1 MERSKL
7 SSDTCL
13 TMDSEA
19 DKVLGK
25 GNQREGTDV
34 LRFLQYRL
42 DSGCLPSTLEVYVAA
57 IASFVPCWA
66 GIRSIGT
73 HSWPKSLFWIAK
85 TTQAFHLLKDAFA
98 TDPLMVHLPETL
110 QSQSCTFT
118 ATAPILWQIDEEIRA
133 ATLEEPAPQGVPPG
147 LTYVPESHRLRLLD
161 KPEPLPPPDQPEVL
175 GDNIYQVQ
183 EILDSRQRNGQLQ
196 YLVDWEGLGPKERS
210 WNHFEKIDKLLNSI
224 LDSLFGERDTRVRGW
239 LLLDSYTPTFL
250 LTIIYLLTIYL
261 GTKYMRNRP
270 AYSLKNVLLL
280 YNFSIT
286 MLSLY
291 MLVELISSVWSAGYR
306 LQCQGLHE
314 AGEADIRVAKVLW
327 WYYFSKLIEF
337 LDTIF
342 IVLRKKN
349 NQISFLHVYHHASMF
364 NIWWCVLNWI
374 PCGQSFF
381 GPTLNSF
388 IHVLMYSYYGLSTI
402 PSMHKYL
409 WWKRYLTQ
417 AQLVQFLLTISHT
430 VSAWVVPCGFPLGCL
445 KFQTFYMCTLVI
457 LFVNFYMQTYRKRKL
472 EGDRIAKVEDFKKSH
487 SNGLSSSL
495 NGANC
500 KQKLQ

>member
-1 MERSKL
+1 MKKYNFFP
-7 SSDTCL
+7 
-13 TMDSEA
+13 
-19 DKVLGK
+19 KVFK
-25 GNQREGTDV
+25 WV
-34 LRFLQYRL
+34 L
-42 DSGCLPSTLEVYVAA
+42 
-57 IASFVPCWA
+57 
-66 GIRSIGT
+66 
-73 HSWPKSLFWIAK
+73 
-85 TTQAFHLLKDAFA
+85 
-98 TDPLMVHLPETL
+98 
-110 QSQSCTFT
+110 
-118 ATAPILWQIDEEIRA
+118 
-133 ATLEEPAPQGVPPG
+133 
-147 LTYVPESHRLRLLD
+147 
-161 KPEPLPPPDQPEVL
+161 
-175 GDNIYQVQ
+175 
-183 EILDSRQRNGQLQ
+183 
-196 YLVDWEGLGPKERS
+196 
-210 WNHFEKIDKLLNSI
+210 
-224 LDSLFGERDTRVRGW
+224 RDTRVRGW
-239 LLLDSYTPTFL
+239 LLLDSYTPTFM
-250 LTIIYLLTIYL
+250 LTITYLLTIYL

-306 LQCQGLHE
+306 LQCQGLQE

-381 GPTLNSF
+381 GPMLNSF

-417 AQLVQFLLTISHT
+417 AQLVQFLLTITHT

-445 KFQTFYMCTLVI
+445 KFQTFYMCTLVV
-457 LFVNFYMQTYRKRKL
+457 LFVNFYVQTYKKRKL
-472 EGDRIAKVEDFKKSH
+472 EGDRIAKVGDLKNSH

-495 NGANC
+495 NGANS

>member
-1 MERSKL
+1 M
-7 SSDTCL
+7 CL
-13 TMDSEA
+13 MS
-19 DKVLGK
+19 
-25 GNQREGTDV
+25 
-34 LRFLQYRL
+34 
-42 DSGCLPSTLEVYVAA
+42 
-57 IASFVPCWA
+57 
-66 GIRSIGT
+66 
-73 HSWPKSLFWIAK
+73 
-85 TTQAFHLLKDAFA
+85 
-98 TDPLMVHLPETL
+98 
-110 QSQSCTFT
+110 
-118 ATAPILWQIDEEIRA
+118 
-133 ATLEEPAPQGVPPG
+133 
-147 LTYVPESHRLRLLD
+147 
-161 KPEPLPPPDQPEVL
+161 
-175 GDNIYQVQ
+175 
-183 EILDSRQRNGQLQ
+183 
-196 YLVDWEGLGPKERS
+196 
-210 WNHFEKIDKLLNSI
+210 
-224 LDSLFGERDTRVRGW
+224 DTRVRGW

-250 LTIIYLLTIYL
+250 LTITYLLTICL

-270 AYSLKNVLLL
+270 AYSLKHVLLL
-280 YNFSIT
+280 YNFSLT

-314 AGEADIRVAKVLW
+314 AGEGDIRVAKVLW
-327 WYYFSKLIEF
+327 WYYSSKLVEF

-388 IHVLMYSYYGLSTI
+388 IHILMYSYYGLSTI

-417 AQLVQFLLTISHT
+417 AQLVQFLLTITHT

-445 KFQTFYMCTLVI
+445 KFQTFYMCTLVT

-472 EGDRIAKVEDFKKSH
+472 EGDRIAKVGDPKNSN
-487 SNGLSSSL
+487 SNGLSPTL
-495 NGANC
+495 NGSNS

>member
-1 MERSKL
+1 M
-7 SSDTCL
+7 
-13 TMDSEA
+13 
-19 DKVLGK
+19 
-25 GNQREGTDV
+25 RET
-34 LRFLQYRL
+34 
-42 DSGCLPSTLEVYVAA
+42 
-57 IASFVPCWA
+57 
-66 GIRSIGT
+66 
-73 HSWPKSLFWIAK
+73 
-85 TTQAFHLLKDAFA
+85 
-98 TDPLMVHLPETL
+98 
-110 QSQSCTFT
+110 
-118 ATAPILWQIDEEIRA
+118 
-133 ATLEEPAPQGVPPG
+133 
-147 LTYVPESHRLRLLD
+147 
-161 KPEPLPPPDQPEVL
+161 
-175 GDNIYQVQ
+175 N
-183 EILDSRQRNGQLQ
+183 
-196 YLVDWEGLGPKERS
+196 
-210 WNHFEKIDKLLNSI
+210 
-224 LDSLFGERDTRVRGW
+224 TRVRGW
-239 LLLDSYTPTFL
+239 LLLDSYTPTFM
-250 LTIIYLLTIYL
+250 LTITYLLTIYL

-306 LQCQGLHE
+306 LQCQGLQE

-381 GPTLNSF
+381 GPMLNSF

-417 AQLVQFLLTISHT
+417 AQLVQFLLTITHT

-445 KFQTFYMCTLVI
+445 KFQTFYMCTLVV
-457 LFVNFYMQTYRKRKL
+457 LFVNFYVQTYKKRKL
-472 EGDRIAKVEDFKKSH
+472 EGDRIAKVGDLKNSH

-495 NGANC
+495 NGANS

>member
-1 MERSKL
+1 MNS
-7 SSDTCL
+7 
-13 TMDSEA
+13 
-19 DKVLGK
+19 
-25 GNQREGTDV
+25 
-34 LRFLQYRL
+34 
-42 DSGCLPSTLEVYVAA
+42 
-57 IASFVPCWA
+57 
-66 GIRSIGT
+66 
-73 HSWPKSLFWIAK
+73 
-85 TTQAFHLLKDAFA
+85 
-98 TDPLMVHLPETL
+98 
-110 QSQSCTFT
+110 
-118 ATAPILWQIDEEIRA
+118 
-133 ATLEEPAPQGVPPG
+133 
-147 LTYVPESHRLRLLD
+147 
-161 KPEPLPPPDQPEVL
+161 
-175 GDNIYQVQ
+175 
-183 EILDSRQRNGQLQ
+183 
-196 YLVDWEGLGPKERS
+196 
-210 WNHFEKIDKLLNSI
+210 FEKFDKLLNSV

-250 LTIIYLLTIYL
+250 LTITYLLAIYL

-280 YNFSIT
+280 YNFSVT
-286 MLSLY
+286 VLSFY
-291 MLVELISSVWSAGYR
+291 MLVELISAVWSAGYR
-306 LQCQGLHE
+306 LQCQALDE
-314 AGEADIRVAKVLW
+314 VGEADIRVAKVLW

-349 NQISFLHVYHHASMF
+349 SQISFLHVYHHASMF

-388 IHVLMYSYYGLSTI
+388 IHVLMYSYYGLATI

-417 AQLVQFLLTISHT
+417 AQLVQFVLTITHT

-457 LFVNFYMQTYRKRKL
+457 LFVNFYIQTYKKRKT
-472 EGDRIAKVEDFKKSH
+472 EGGRMAKVGYPKHSH

-495 NGANC
+495 NGANS

>member
-1 MERSKL
+1 ME
-7 SSDTCL
+7 
-13 TMDSEA
+13 
-19 DKVLGK
+19 
-25 GNQREGTDV
+25 
-34 LRFLQYRL
+34 
-42 DSGCLPSTLEVYVAA
+42 P
-57 IASFVPCWA
+57 
-66 GIRSIGT
+66 
-73 HSWPKSLFWIAK
+73 
-85 TTQAFHLLKDAFA
+85 
-98 TDPLMVHLPETL
+98 
-110 QSQSCTFT
+110 
-118 ATAPILWQIDEEIRA
+118 
-133 ATLEEPAPQGVPPG
+133 
-147 LTYVPESHRLRLLD
+147 
-161 KPEPLPPPDQPEVL
+161 
-175 GDNIYQVQ
+175 
-183 EILDSRQRNGQLQ
+183 
-196 YLVDWEGLGPKERS
+196 VDMK
-210 WNHFEKIDKLLNSI
+210 HFEKIDKLLNSI
-224 LDSLFGERDTRVRGW
+224 VDSLFGERDARMRGW

-250 LTIIYLLTIYL
+250 LTITYLLTIYL

-270 AYSLKNVLLL
+270 AYSLKHILLL
-280 YNFSIT
+280 YNFSLTI
-286 MLSLY
+286 LSLY

-388 IHVLMYSYYGLSTI
+388 IHILMYSYYGLSTI

-417 AQLVQFLLTISHT
+417 AQLVQFLLTITHT
-430 VSAWVVPCGFPLGCL
+430 ISAWVVPCGFPLGCL
-445 KFQTFYMCTLVI
+445 KFQTFYMFTLVA

-472 EGDRIAKVEDFKKSH
+472 EGDRIAEVGDLKNSH
-487 SNGLSSSL
+487 SNGLSASL
-495 NGANC
+495 NGENS
-500 KQKLQ
+500 KQKLK